1 MEKIDGAA
9 MRPPLGPL
17 LANIFMSTLED
28 HLLPTLGDYL
38 IHWKRNVDDT
48 NPCINPNKWD
58 IIIKALNAYHPKI
71 QFTNKLEKEDK
82 ISFLDVFIT
91 RLHKIIKTTVFWK
104 ETNTNT

>member
-28 HLLPTLGDYL
+28 HLLPTSGDYL

-48 NPCINPNKWD
+48 NPCINPNK
-58 IIIKALNAYHPKI
+58 
-71 QFTNKLEKEDK
+71 
-82 ISFLDVFIT
+82 
-91 RLHKIIKTTVFWK
+91 
-104 ETNTNT
+104 

>member
-1 MEKIDGAA
+1 MLILHSMEKIDCAA

-48 NPCINPNKWD
+48 NPCINPNK
-58 IIIKALNAYHPKI
+58 
-71 QFTNKLEKEDK
+71 
-82 ISFLDVFIT
+82 
-91 RLHKIIKTTVFWK
+91 
-104 ETNTNT
+104 